1 MDDREKLR
9 LLDDLFMEAILESSD
24 AEALA
29 SLEPGDMYSID
40 EAVAMARRERPRR
53 KMAQA
58 RAELAAQRARPRP
71 AGPAR
76 VASGRSAIGEH
87 TGLTLAARSGG
98 TNHDADQA
106 SVDEDLAELH
116 ANARKPDVG

>member
-9 LLDDLFMEAILESSD
+9 LLDDLVMEAILESSD

-29 SLEPGDMYSID
+29 SLEPGDMQSID
-40 EAVAMARRERPRR
+40 EAVAMARRESPRR

-58 RAELAAQRARPRP
+58 RAELAAQRARPRL

-76 VASGRSAIGEH
+76 IAPGHPPTSRNA
-87 TGLTLAARSGG
+87 GLTLAARGG
-98 TNHDADQA
+98 GADHDADQA
-106 SVDEDLAELH
+106 SLDEDLAELH
-116 ANARKPDVG
+116 ARRHDGG